1 MSVDRKTLDKIAH
14 LSRLELEDSKKY
26 KILEDMNKLV
36 AFVDKLKE
44 VDTSGVEP
52 LVNMSTEV
60 NIVRE
65 DQVTGEISPEKALQ
79 NGPETDGNWF
89 KVPKVIK

>member
-1 MSVDRKTLDKIAH
+1 MSVDPKTLDKIAH
-14 LSRLELEDSKKY
+14 LSRLELEESKKE

-44 VDTSGVEP
+44 IDTTGVEP
-52 LVNMSTEV
+52 LVNMSSEL
-60 NIVRE
+60 NAVRE
-65 DQVTGEISPEKALQ
+65 DQVSGEVHPDEALK
-79 NGPETDGNWF
+79 NGPVTDGTWF

>member
-14 LSRLELEDSKKY
+14 LSRLEIEDSKKD

-44 VDTSGVEP
+44 IDTTDVEP
-52 LVNMSTEV
+52 LVNMSSEINV
-60 NIVRE
+60 VRE
-65 DQVTGEISPEKALQ
+65 DQVSGEISPEAALQ
-79 NGPETDGNWF
+79 NGPVTEGNWF

>member
-14 LSRLELEDSKKY
+14 LSRLEIDESKKD

-36 AFVDKLKE
+36 AFVDRLKE
-44 VDTSGVEP
+44 VDTMGVEP
-52 LVNMSTEV
+52 LVNMSSEINV
-60 NIVRE
+60 VRE
-65 DQVTGEISPEKALQ
+65 DQVSGEITPETAVQ
-79 NGPETDGNWF
+79 NGPVTNGNWF

>member
-14 LSRLELEDSKKY
+14 LSRLELEDSKKD

-52 LVNMSTEV
+52 LVNMSIEV
-60 NIVRE
+60 NVVRE

-79 NGPETDGNWF
+79 NGPKADGNWF